1 MRHLRWTALNFKELT
16 VRLSLTT
23 LFIIFCCL
31 ACGQNTYKPTHVRKS
46 ILALTKLLPTYSDTA
61 QTEYLQITYDTIFK
75 KATDNEL
82 FELTNHSNPLVRRSS
97 FYTLLERYSPK
108 VLKLLQK
115 NAGDTTQYFQVQYGC
130 LVERQTFLDE
140 LLFYLSPQSG
150 WDRNFKISA
159 EQKQQISA
167 AIKRREKERHE
178 YLMNR

>member
-1 MRHLRWTALNFKELT
+1 M
-16 VRLSLTT
+16 RLSLTA
-23 LFIIFCCL
+23 LFIIFCSL
-31 ACGQNTYKPTHVRKS
+31 AFGQDTFKPSQVRRS
-46 ILALTKLLPTYSDTA
+46 ILALIKLLPTYSDSA
-61 QTEYLQITYDTIFK
+61 QTEYIQNTYDTIFN

-82 FELTNHSNPLVRRSS
+82 YELTNHPNPLVRRSS

-159 EQKQQISA
+159 EQKQKIRA
-167 AIKRREKERHE
+167 AIARREKERKD